1 MIKCISNEWPNDS
14 LTIGKTY
21 DPHKDGFELDEDDY
35 YYLEGDDGICKYY
48 AKECFIDIQKIRNDK
63 LNELGI

>member
-1 MIKCISNEWPNDS
+1 MLKCIDNENFYS
-14 LTIGKTY
+14 LTIGKLY
-21 DPHKDGFELDEDDY
+21 DNNAELDEDDY

-48 AKECFIDIQKIRNDK
+48 AKECFIDVQKIRNDK